1 MDWSG
6 WAVGGLLA
14 TGTLTSLLII
24 AQMSGLTRMD
34 LPLMLGTLLVEDPD
48 RARVVGFVVHFVIG
62 QAFALVYTATFAVT
76 GNSGWLVGAALG
88 ALHAVVALA
97 LIVPLLPGIHPR
109 MASERT
115 GPAAGPMLEPPGLFA
130 INYGRQTV
138 LATVVAHVGY
148 GIALG
153 LIVGSR

>member
-62 QAFALVYTATFAVT
+62 QAFALVYTATH
-76 GNSGWLVGAALG
+76 GAARPRADLAVQREVNGAIVCTPEPGATQQYYPLVHTSFWLEYHLWQLHPLG
-88 ALHAVVALA
+88 YHLVNVLLHISSALM
-97 LIVPLLPGIHPR
+97 LITSTETRIA
-109 MASERT
+109 ASSC
-115 GPAAGPMLEPPGLFA
+115 AAA
-130 INYGRQTV
+130 
-138 LATVVAHVGY
+138 
-148 GIALG
+148 
-153 LIVGSR
+153 